1 MSHFRQKLGCLWGV
15 KTLQI
20 LKKCFFWQKK
30 GYFDFKL
37 LRALFFFSKSQKT
50 FLGNI
55 LGPYETS
62 LANLGGPGGWKTP
75 PNLTQNGCFWLKH
88 DNLTL

>member
-1 MSHFRQKLGCLWGV
+1 MSHVWQKLGCLGGV

-20 LKKCFFWQKK
+20 LKKWFFLQKK
-30 GYFDFKL
+30 GYFDSKL
-37 LRALFFFSKSQKT
+37 LRALFFFSESQKT

-62 LANLGGPGGWKTP
+62 LANLGGPGRRKTP
-75 PNLTQNGCFWLKH
+75 PNFTQNGRFFAK
-88 DNLTL
+88 T

>member
-1 MSHFRQKLGCLWGV
+1 MSIWATFGKNWGV
-15 KTLQI
+15 YGV
-20 LKKCFFWQKK
+20 LKPFKFLKNVFFWQKK

-75 PNLTQNGCFWLKH
+75 PNLTQNGRFLAK
-88 DNLTL
+88 T